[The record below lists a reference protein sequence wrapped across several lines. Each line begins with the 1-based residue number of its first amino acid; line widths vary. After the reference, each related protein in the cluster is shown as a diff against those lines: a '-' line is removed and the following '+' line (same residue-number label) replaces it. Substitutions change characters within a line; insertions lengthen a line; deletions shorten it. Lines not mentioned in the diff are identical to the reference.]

1 MESRTKRSSPREGRA
16 GLDDLD
22 LPPLLSKLGIEPCY
36 DASVP
41 RRRTA
46 EITSVNVAPLA
57 SAARRGEV
65 DTDGEL
71 AVVGACLVLAGTI
84 TVQLETTRVAFGSLP
99 L

>member
-1 MESRTKRSSPREGRA
+1 MESRTKRSSPREERA

-36 DASVP
+36 DAGVP

-46 EITSVNVAPLA
+46 EITSVNVAALA

-65 DTDGEL
+65 EL
-71 AVVGACLVLAGTI
+71 AIVGACLVLAGTN
-84 TVQLETTRVAFGSLP
+84 TVQLETTRVASGGLR